1 MNLKKFKIQRTS
13 LNYNIGMRTN
23 NKLLYY
29 YNICMTTYIK
39 LFFILFFL
47 NQVKNCKKKNFCVNI
62 SQNKVNMKNGKFE

>member
-1 MNLKKFKIQRTS
+1 
-13 LNYNIGMRTN
+13 MRTN

-39 LFFILFFL
+39 LFFKLFFL
-47 NQVKNCKKKNFCVNI
+47 NQVKNYKKKNFCVNI

>member
-1 MNLKKFKIQRTS
+1 
-13 LNYNIGMRTN
+13 MRTD

-47 NQVKNCKKKNFCVNI
+47 NQVKNYKKKNFCVNI